1 MPNRIDELDARLIE
15 ALRENPRVGL
25 LEISRQ
31 LGVARGTV
39 QARLRRLEERGVV
52 TGHGPEI
59 DPAELGYSIYAFVML
74 ELAQGRLGEAVEA
87 LERIP
92 EVIEADAVSGAHDL
106 LCRVVARDTGHLQSL
121 VNDLLASEAI
131 NRSTSYIV
139 LSRAVPTR
147 TLPLVHAAA
156 THATPGAVS

>member
-74 ELAQGRLGEAVEA
+74 ELAQGRLSEAVEA

-147 TLPLVHAAA
+147 TLPLIHAA
-156 THATPGAVS
+156 TTGVRS